1 MLDRTALVFSR
12 FFLDHMPT
20 KQAKSSPPR
29 TPRRGSTDLTGSAAP
44 RGLLLGALLLLSSG
58 VGAGKLRPGL
68 RPVPYDLWSQGYCD
82 SYCPGGYFKTAE
94 GADSSIYFFS
104 DALSKLDVDTGELHR
119 IEPIGSVR
127 PDARIFH
134 AMCAVGAEIYVHA
147 GMTLTTGG
155 DHSLLCM
162 AVIRLASWLL
172 LSDVG
177 MLQCRSD

>member
-12 FFLDHMPT
+12 FFLSRKPT

-29 TPRRGSTDLTGSAAP
+29 TPRRRSTDLTP
-44 RGLLLGALLLLSSG
+44 RGVLLGSLLLLSSG
-58 VGAGKLRPGL
+58 VVAGKLRPGL
-68 RPVPYDLWSQGYCD
+68 RPVPYKLWSQGYCD

-127 PDARIFH
+127 PDARMFH
-134 AMCAVGAEIYVHA
+134 AMCAVGADIYVHA
-147 GMTLTTGG
+147 GVTLTTGG
-155 DHSLLCM
+155 DHTACY
-162 AVIRLASWLL
+162 AWV
-172 LSDVG
+172 
-177 MLQCRSD
+177 